1 MKLLNSWNPNNP
13 WKTSLILIPLTRSI
27 ANWSGHSQKSSGA
40 LQMLP
45 LPLETTRWIQVV
57 PLEPPGIIPGG
68 SRWFQVIPG
77 VSRCFR
83 VIQIFVARGSDLQ
96 QEGSFSVTLS
106 IPPLALSSTC
116 PLPSAASNFILKSGN
131 LICFGFFLQWHGEK
145 RKLCWNRNLHILSIL
160 ASHPASQPLN

>member
-1 MKLLNSWNPNNP
+1 MKLLNCWEIQTIHGKLHLFLFRSLDPLLIGPVTVRRVLVGCKYCLCCWKQPGESRWFHWN
-13 WKTSLILIPLTRSI
+13 
-27 ANWSGHSQKSSGA
+27 H
-40 LQMLP
+40 
-45 LPLETTRWIQVV
+45 LESFQVV
-57 PLEPPGIIPGG
+57 PGD
-68 SRWFQVIPG
+68 F
-77 VSRCFR
+77 RCFR

-106 IPPLALSSTC
+106 IPPLALSSAC